1 MGEPLTLDPHC
12 GNAACPVGDAW
23 SLAVQDG
30 RLVDV
35 SASAQTVGFIVPV
48 ALSAPLWADLKTV
61 PRGTEG
67 VGFPYSLETLLSQ
80 AFQIIQFTQT
90 AAATFSFRLPH
101 PHHPPDD
108 LAVLITTGVKK
119 KGHPG
124 PVSLFRCGEPPW
136 FIPAEDACS
145 SCAEPETAQGF
156 RPTPLRHTIRSHPLI

>member
-1 MGEPLTLDPHC
+1 MGEPLALDPYC
-12 GNAACPVGDAW
+12 GDPACPVWDAW

-35 SASAQTVGFIVPV
+35 SIHAQTVGFIVPA
-48 ALSAPLWADLKTV
+48 ALSAPLWADLKTEPGRKKGMDF
-61 PRGTEG
+61 PR
-67 VGFPYSLETLLSQ
+67 SLETLLNR

-101 PHHPPDD
+101 PHHPQDD

-119 KGHPG
+119 KGHPA

-136 FIPAEDACS
+136 FIPAKDACS
-145 SCAEPETAQGF
+145 SCAYPETVQGV
-156 RPTPLRHTIRSHPLI
+156 RPTPLRHTIRNYPLV